1 MLYRLIATSLLLRT
15 IQAIFGIAWASHI
28 LYLPPAKGKLLAKL
42 VHPLESWAE
51 KTRRWQHAHHLKNS
65 VIK

>member
-28 LYLPPAKGKLLAKL
+28 LYFATRKGKLLAKL

-51 KTRRWQHAHHLKNS
+51 NMS
-65 VIK
+65 VAVCARP